1 MLHSRQIYLIRHGIT
16 DWNRD
21 SRMQGQTDIPL
32 NEEGLEQA
40 RRIAERLANLS
51 SPPQRI
57 VSSDLS
63 RARQTAETVAQRLN
77 LCIETTP
84 LLRETNLGDWEGL
97 THNEIIERGDAEL
110 FARYQE
116 NSFINRPPNAETLE
130 SAWERMVSALAQ
142 IKARYPS
149 ESIAI
154 VGHGGSLRVLIY
166 DALGAP
172 VSSVN
177 RIWLANASLSIIEER
192 FREGKEIRRGIALLN
207 DTGHLQ

>member
-1 MLHSRQIYLIRHGIT
+1 
-16 DWNRD
+16 
-21 SRMQGQTDIPL
+21 MQGQTDIPL